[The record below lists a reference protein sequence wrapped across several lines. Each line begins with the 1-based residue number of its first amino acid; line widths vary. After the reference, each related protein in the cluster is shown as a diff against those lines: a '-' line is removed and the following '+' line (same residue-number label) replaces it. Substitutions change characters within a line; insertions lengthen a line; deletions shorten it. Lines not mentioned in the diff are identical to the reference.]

1 MSSSPPPRFVTFWPK
16 FDERKNRLVVCR
28 ENKARSVLIGLN
40 KHYLRQDGWT
50 DYTDNEF
57 QSAFHDYGHR
67 FEDAE
72 VPNEKDQRK
81 LLEGLR
87 ASIEQDPRI
96 SDADKY
102 RPARPNARTDNPGLV
117 TRIDQEIKRLETG
130 VHERTGKPLTNAQK
144 MGGKQ
149 WASIQRLSAFVQRTQ
164 PAKDAYIEMNARH
177 RGVDVEQA
185 RTEWKKFVDVPP
197 KARVNDDTGESMSQI
212 SLRDTYRDDLS
223 VAGLTSEQQADV
235 SQSAA
240 TRYAVQEMEKRRK
253 EAIRQLPKR
262 SAVDETNTVHFA
274 SSAGNSVKCEQCGQ
288 FGHEAPACPNGQT
301 VSKIQEARQRA
312 QIAETR
318 ITAVT
323 TRKERLAAEIEKLHT
338 KESRARG
345 TEAKAKVVEEIK
357 TLRSESNS
365 LEHQERRLIALRDY
379 EEDNAAQFR
388 YELIQAGP
396 HTSNLAETI
405 AYNPATGYMRINFR
419 GKNGRRRRSEY
430 RISRQEYEDFISS
443 ENHRSF
449 AAETFRRPTHLGGSD
464 QWQYE
469 NPADT
474 AAAREIH
481 QCPTCGRWAS
491 LTSSHTC
498 PVPGSR
504 RANDDARSRADAALA
519 DDSTY
524 NSAPVRI
531 GPGKS
536 TPLAGGLGTLNFAAP
551 QAVTNQVDSDQ
562 TVSAM
567 ISGRFPDGAVTGHVT
582 VWDDREHGRSIS
594 TAPESG
600 ATVKC
605 TCAEYRKRQVCRHIG
620 EVTRQLSSAY
630 GATKTVN
637 RTPTGTATSPYPD
650 LSAAD
655 DAPEQGGIDRVSYN
669 RVMNSRLDK
678 AADAVVDS
686 SLTRDANKVLAAT
699 WPRDRSDNPITGDLP
714 TTVTHENPPTPR
726 FKHATVDVRH
736 QQPTQEAI
744 RAGLRNRTGKHWSVT
759 HEGGVLRITA
769 SRKNR
774 RDHGVLTEESR
785 TELAKALNLPR
796 SAVGS
801 RGVTVPGEHSW
812 HHEYVSRAFGQEP
825 GIYGRK
831 PAPRYSDLSEH
842 DRGV

>member
-1 MSSSPPPRFVTFWPK
+1 
-16 FDERKNRLVVCR
+16 VVCR

-72 VPNEKDQRK
+72 VPSEANQRK

-102 RPARPNARTDNPGLV
+102 RPARPNARTDNPGLI

-177 RGVDVEQA
+177 RGIDVDEA
-185 RTEWKKFVDVPP
+185 RTEWKKLVDVPP
-197 KARVNDDTGESMSQI
+197 KARVNDDTGQTMGQI
-212 SLRDTYRDDLS
+212 SLQDTYRDDLS

-240 TRYAVQEMEKRRK
+240 TRYAVQEMEKQRK
-253 EAIRQLPKR
+253 EAIRRLPSR
-262 SAVDETNTVHFA
+262 PAVDDTNTIRFTR
-274 SSAGNSVKCEQCGQ
+274 SGGSTIKCETCGQ
-288 FGHEAPACPNGQT
+288 FGHEAPGCPNEKT
-301 VSKIQEARQRA
+301 VGKIKESTQRA
-312 QIAETR
+312 QKAEQHLAR
-318 ITAVT
+318 VAKA
-323 TRKERLAAEIEKLHT
+323 KERLSSELDDLHS
-338 KESRARG
+338 KEARARG
-345 TEAKAKVVEEIK
+345 NEAKAKVIEKIK
-357 TLRSESNS
+357 SLRSESNA
-365 LEHQERRLIALRDY
+365 LEQKERRLIGLRDY

-388 YELIQAGP
+388 HELIQSSP
-396 HTSNLAETI
+396 QTSNLAETV
-405 AYNPATGYMRINFR
+405 AYNPATGYLRIRVRDKDGNL
-419 GKNGRRRRSEY
+419 RRSEY
-430 RISRQEYEDFISS
+430 RLSRQEYEDFMASDD
-443 ENHRSF
+443 HRAF
-449 AAETFRRPTHLGGSD
+449 ARKTFRRPSRLGGSD
-464 QWQYE
+464 QWDYE

-474 AAAREIH
+474 AAARQLH

-504 RANDDARSRADAALA
+504 RAEDDTRLRADASLA
-519 DDSTY
+519 GKDTY
-524 NSAPVRI
+524 NTAPVRI
-531 GPGKS
+531 GPGQS
-536 TPLAGGLGTLNFAAP
+536 VPLAGGLGTMDFADAR
-551 QAVTNQVDSDQ
+551 AVTEQAENDQ
-562 TVSAM
+562 TVNAM

-582 VWDDREHGRSIS
+582 VWDDRDNGRSLS
-594 TAPESG
+594 TTPEAG
-600 ATVKC
+600 ANARC
-605 TCAEYRKRQVCRHIG
+605 TCDEYRKRQVCRHIG
-620 EVTRQLSSAY
+620 EVARRLSGIY
-630 GATKTVN
+630 GATKTAD
-637 RTPTGTATSPYPD
+637 RTPAGRAANSYSD
-650 LSAAD
+650 LEASD
-655 DAPEQGGIDRVSYN
+655 DAPDQGGIDRVSYN
-669 RVMNSRLDK
+669 RIMNSRLDK
-678 AADAVVDS
+678 AADAVVES
-686 SLTRDANKVLAAT
+686 SLKHDAQKVLAAT
-699 WPRDRSDNPITGDLP
+699 WPRDSHGEAITGDLP
-714 TTVTHENPPTPR
+714 PTVTYENPPTKR

-736 QQPTQEAI
+736 QRPTQEAI
-744 RAGLRNRTGKHWSVT
+744 RAGLRARTGKHWSVT

-774 RDHGVLTEESR
+774 REHGALTEESR
-785 TELAKALNLPR
+785 TELAKALNVPR

-812 HHEYVSRAFGQEP
+812 HHEYVNRAFGQEP
-825 GIYGRK
+825 SVYGRK
-831 PAPRYSDLSEH
+831 PAPRYSELSDH
-842 DRGV
+842 DRGI

>member
-1 MSSSPPPRFVTFWPK
+1 MKRLPQTRFVTFWHE
-16 FDERKNRLVVCR
+16 FGERKHRLVVCR

-72 VPNEKDQRK
+72 VPSEKDQRK

-102 RPARPNARTDNPGLV
+102 RPARPNARTDNPGLI
-117 TRIDQEIKRLETG
+117 TRIDQEITRLETG

-177 RGVDVEQA
+177 RGIDVDEA
-185 RTEWKKFVDVPP
+185 RGEWKKLVDVPP
-197 KARVNDDTGESMSQI
+197 RARVNDDTGESMDQI
-212 SLRDTYRDDLS
+212 SLRDSYRDDLS

-253 EAIRQLPKR
+253 AAISRLPTR
-262 SAVDETNTVHFA
+262 PAVDETNTVRFA
-274 SSAGNSVKCEQCGQ
+274 TTGNTVKCEQCGQ

-301 VSKIQEARQRA
+301 VGKLQEAQQRA
-312 QIAETR
+312 DQAEAR

-323 TRKERLAAEIEKLHT
+323 KKRERLTADLEKLHA

-345 TEAKAKVVEEIK
+345 DEAKAKAVEEIK
-357 TLRSESNS
+357 TLRAQSNL
-365 LEHQERRLIALRDY
+365 LERQERRLIALRDY
-379 EEDNAAQFR
+379 EEHNAAQFR
-388 YELIQAGP
+388 QELIRTGDRS
-396 HTSNLAETI
+396 SNLAETV
-405 AYNPATGYMRINFR
+405 AYNPATGYMKIEARA
-419 GKNGRRRRSEY
+419 KNGELREREY
-430 RISRQEYEDFISS
+430 RVSRQEYEDFMASDD
-443 ENHRSF
+443 HRAF
-449 AAETFRRPTHLGGSD
+449 ARTTVVRPSRLGGND
-464 QWQYE
+464 RWQYE

-474 AAAREIH
+474 AAARQIH

-504 RANDDARSRADAALA
+504 RANDDARSRSDAALA
-519 DDSTY
+519 NDNTY
-524 NSAPVRI
+524 NPAPVRI
-531 GPGKS
+531 GPGQS
-536 TPLAGGLGTLNFAAP
+536 RPLAGGLGTLNFAAP
-551 QAVTNQVDSDQ
+551 QAVTQQIDSDQ
-562 TVSAM
+562 TVNAM
-567 ISGRFPDGAVTGHVT
+567 VSGRFPDGAVTGHVT

-600 ATVKC
+600 ASAKC

-620 EVTRQLSSAY
+620 EVARQLSTAY
-630 GATKTVN
+630 GATRTAD
-637 RTPTGTATSPYPD
+637 RTPTGTATAPYPD
-650 LSAAD
+650 LNSAD
-655 DAPEQGGIDRVSYN
+655 DAPQQGGIDRVSYN
-669 RVMNSRLDK
+669 RIMNSRLDK
-678 AADAVVDS
+678 AADAVVES
-686 SLTRDANKVLAAT
+686 SLTHDANKVLAAT
-699 WPRDRSDNPITGDLP
+699 WPRDPNGEPLTGDLP
-714 TTVTHENPPTPR
+714 TTVIHENPPTPR

-744 RAGLRNRTGKHWSVT
+744 RAGLRARTGHHWSVT

-774 RDHGVLTEESR
+774 REHGELTEKSR
-785 TELAKALNLPR
+785 AELAKALNLPR

-812 HHEYVSRAFGQEP
+812 HHEYVNRAFGQEP
-825 GIYGRK
+825 TVYGRR
-831 PAPRYSDLSEH
+831 PAPRNSELSDH
-842 DRGV
+842 DRSI